1 MPRFLFE
8 PENNNEIDDDD
19 SNNNHHRGEGLQNLF
34 GTS

>member
-34 GTS
+34 VTS

>member
-8 PENNNEIDDDD
+8 PENNNETDDDD

-34 GTS
+34 VTS